1 MQGTKICG
9 KLTIMPFNVVIAI
22 VQVFFLLVNKT
33 SFEFVYW
40 SNLFPI
46 ITLYVDYKGVYD
58 IGL

>member
-1 MQGTKICG
+1 M
-9 KLTIMPFNVVIAI
+9 LWLAIA
-22 VQVFFLLVNKT
+22 QVFFLLVNKT